1 MINEGSIGGLRVFPY
16 VWDTKFRHARTL
28 LSRPAP
34 MNFDQVY
41 DELKRLAHI
50 ELNRHQLQ
58 SLNTTGLVHEAYLK
72 LAQAKVEDREHGI
85 SLVVRAMRQ
94 VLIDAARARSADK
107 RGNAPLR
114 VKLTDDSASTAQD
127 VEFFA
132 LDQALER
139 LKGHHERLG
148 RVVELHFFGGV
159 NFGEIAELLGVDRR
173 TVSRDWVA
181 ARALLA
187 RDIDG

>member
-1 MINEGSIGGLRVFPY
+1 
-16 VWDTKFRHARTL
+16 
-28 LSRPAP
+28 
-34 MNFDQVY
+34 MNFDQLY
-41 DELKRLAHI
+41 DELKHIAHS
-50 ELNRHQLQ
+50 ELKRHEKQ

-72 LAQAKVEDREHGI
+72 LAQANIEDRAHGI

-114 VKLTDDSASTAQD
+114 VNLSDDSASTEQD
-127 VEFFA
+127 VDFLS

-139 LKGHHERLG
+139 LKGQHERLG

-159 NFGEIAELLGVDRR
+159 QFGEIAELLGVDRR
-173 TVSRDWVA
+173 TVHRDWIA

-187 RDIDG
+187 QDLAG